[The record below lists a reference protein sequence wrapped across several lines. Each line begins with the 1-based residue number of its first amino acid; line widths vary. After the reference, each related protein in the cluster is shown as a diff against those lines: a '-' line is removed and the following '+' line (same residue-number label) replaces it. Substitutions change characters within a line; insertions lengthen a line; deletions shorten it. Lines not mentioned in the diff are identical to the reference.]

1 MSQDNIDTKALE
13 MAVEAKSIAE
23 HVLVA
28 HQTLR
33 ADIKDIHKSV
43 DVGFTSLR
51 AENTEQHRA
60 NAAIMRDFQ
69 REIRTIVDQNR
80 QETNEVMESFRNI
93 LVTRQMQIAV
103 GIIGVLLAMLS
114 YLIVEGQPW
123 AG

>member
-103 GIIGVLLAMLS
+103 GIIGVLLAMLG